1 MPSAIEHEA
10 TVVTRLHGE
19 TLLVRIRPQASDAC
33 RGCALVSSC
42 GPKEKR
48 GESVEVRATAGA
60 FADRIRPGLTVMVS
74 PEKGATARATNLL
87 LMLPLAGL
95 LCGAIAGAASG
106 LDARRRGRGIRS
118 GPYCRAER
126 REKRVDSQGYSDGQ
140 HQQIINDIPH
150 FQ

>member
-19 TLLVRIRPQASDAC
+19 AWLVRIRPQASDAC

-60 FADRIRPGLTVMVS
+60 FADRIRPGMTVMVG

-95 LCGAIAGAASG
+95 LSGAIAGAASG
-106 LDARRRGRGIRS
+106 LSEGQTALATLGGAAAGFVPALIAGRRGGRS
-118 GPYCRAER
+118 GWTV
-126 REKRVDSQGYSDGQ
+126 KGIVTD
-140 HQQIINDIPH
+140 NTNK
-150 FQ
+150 

>member
-1 MPSAIEHEA
+1 M
-10 TVVTRLHGE
+10 
-19 TLLVRIRPQASDAC
+19 RIRPQASDAC

-60 FADRIRPGLTVMVS
+60 FTDRIRPGMTVMVS
-74 PEKGATARATNLL
+74 PEKGATTRATNLL

-106 LDARRRGRGIRS
+106 LSEGQTALATLGGAAAGFVPALIAGRRGGRS
-118 GPYCRAER
+118 GWTV
-126 REKRVDSQGYSDGQ
+126 KGIVTD
-140 HQQIINDIPH
+140 NTNK
-150 FQ
+150 